1 MTVKLY
7 APHLN
12 GLSVAGLDIERNED
26 GSFDVPEEHVATV
39 KGTFGARDTK
49 EPPPVNAR
57 QPVPAD
63 EVDKIREEHAS
74 IGRHRDHLVDRV
86 RSLEQRNQ
94 ELERVVGEQSHNQ
107 LVTTVND
114 LRRQVADRDQRI
126 RDLEKAQID
135 KGKPGTKGKG
145 EKE

>member
-1 MTVKLY
+1 MPKLY

-12 GLSVAGLDIERNED
+12 DLSVAGVRIERGED

-49 EPPPVNAR
+49 EAPAVNAR

-63 EVDKIREEHAS
+63 EVDRIREDH
-74 IGRHRDHLVDRV
+74 GQMQRHRDHLVDRV
-86 RSLEQRNQ
+86 RNLEQRNQ
-94 ELERVVGEQSHNQ
+94 ELEAQVKEQSRDN

-126 RDLEKAQID
+126 RDLEQAKSD
-135 KGKPGTKGKG
+135 KSRA
-145 EKE
+145 EKKKEQ

>member
-1 MTVKLY
+1 MPKLY

-12 GLSVAGLDIERNED
+12 DLSVGGLRIEKGED

-63 EVDKIREEHAS
+63 EVDRIRAGHEE
-74 IGRHRDHLVDRV
+74 IGRHRDQLVTRV
-86 RSLEQRNQ
+86 RDLEQRNQ
-94 ELERVVGEQSHNQ
+94 ELERVVSEQSHSN

-126 RDLEKAQID
+126 RDLEKAQAD
-135 KGKPGTKGKG
+135 KGKPGAKGKG

>member
-1 MTVKLY
+1 MPKLY

-12 GLSVAGLDIERNED
+12 DLSVAGLRIEKNED

-39 KGTFGARDTK
+39 KGVFGARDTP

-63 EVDKIREEHAS
+63 EVDRIRKGHEE
-74 IGRHRDHLVDRV
+74 IGRHRDQLIDRV

-94 ELERVVGEQSHNQ
+94 ELERTVDERGRDN
-107 LVTTVND
+107 LVNTVNE

-126 RDLEKAQID
+126 RDLEKAQAD
-135 KGKPGTKGKG
+135 KGKPGDKRKPG